1 MKGIDLKDNMQA
13 LILAVE
19 YQEKVDSNKVLKTLN
34 FMEQKTQKGTTKQER
49 DKIRQLK
56 KQGYT
61 YRKIRDMTG
70 RSILTIQT
78 ILKGGN

>member
-34 FMEQKTQKGTTKQER
+34 FMEQKTHKGTIKQER

-78 ILKGGN
+78 ILKGEN